1 LFFLPNPPDEFQ
13 VGIKQQN
20 MYQPEEKFSRIL
32 KYMGIPN
39 EEVRPDASF
48 VKDFEFND
56 FQFNCLV
63 YYITNYF
70 DIKVKDSDYPQLTT
84 IGSTL
89 NFIRSKKG
97 FYSRSLSSV
106 NAKKGS
112 KKAVSY

>member
-1 LFFLPNPPDEFQ
+1 MDQIDEK
-13 VGIKQQN
+13 I
-20 MYQPEEKFSRIL
+20 SRIL
-32 KYMGIPN
+32 KYMGIPS

-70 DIKVKDSDYPQLTT
+70 DIIVRKFDYPQLTT
-84 IGSTL
+84 IGSTV

-97 FYSRSLSSV
+97 LYSRPLSSAK
-106 NAKKGS
+106 AKKVS
-112 KKAVSY
+112 NKAISY